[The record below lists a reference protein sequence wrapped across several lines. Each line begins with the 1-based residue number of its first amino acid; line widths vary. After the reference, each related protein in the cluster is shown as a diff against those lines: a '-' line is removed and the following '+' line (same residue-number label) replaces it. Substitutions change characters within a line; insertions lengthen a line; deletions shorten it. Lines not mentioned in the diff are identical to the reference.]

1 MSDDIETLIAEFAH
15 AIGRSKR
22 GAHLTR
28 SGCMYFAET
37 AYRAIR
43 DDLECAFQNE
53 MHLRVMRARAPKI
66 TP

>member
-1 MSDDIETLIAEFAH
+1 MIDDIETLIAEFAH
-15 AIGRSKR
+15 AIGRSEHGR
-22 GAHLTR
+22 FMTR
-28 SGCMYFAET
+28 SATKYFAET

-43 DDLECAFQNE
+43 DDLESVYQTE